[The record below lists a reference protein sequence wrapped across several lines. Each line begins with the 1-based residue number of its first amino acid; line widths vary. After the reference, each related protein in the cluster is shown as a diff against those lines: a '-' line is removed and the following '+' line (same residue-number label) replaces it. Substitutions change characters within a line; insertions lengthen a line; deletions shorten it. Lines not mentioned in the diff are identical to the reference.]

1 MNKGTK
7 TALSAVAATFVL
19 FVAVMGYSVYQVAGF
34 VAGKGAF
41 DKGYAAEYRREY
53 AAAIVQFDLALSK
66 PITRYWRAYA
76 LENRAYCYQELRR
89 RAEAIR
95 DYSDA
100 LRLKPELSE
109 ARADRGTLYEGAG
122 QKDLALD
129 DYNEAIRLNPNLTR
143 ALYRRGMTYMGQA
156 AYAKARSDFREAIR
170 SFPNFEA
177 AFA

>member
-1 MNKGTK
+1 MVCSSLGSFTLPFEFQR
-7 TALSAVAATFVL
+7 ALEINPNF
-19 FVAVMGYSVYQVAGF
+19 
-34 VAGKGAF
+34 
-41 DKGYAAEYRREY
+41 
-53 AAAIVQFDLALSK
+53 AAAHGYLNWTV
-66 PITRYWRAYA
+66 
-76 LENRAYCYQELRR
+76 
-89 RAEAIR
+89 